1 MPMFGRAKEGQ
12 RIVVRQYGRDSFLG
26 MLSPVLAAVYV
37 GVLGNQG
44 RLRYE
49 TRLQEQME
57 KDAADMRRRGYRITE
72 SREYEMPPF
81 GIHYRRVTYELIDRR

>member
-1 MPMFGRAKEGQ
+1 MRLWRKRTPD

-37 GVLGNQG
+37 SVLGNQG

-49 TRLQEQME
+49 SRLQEQME
-57 KDAADMRRRGYRITE
+57 KDAAEMRRRGYRIVDE
-72 SREYEMPPF
+72 QVYEMPPF
-81 GIHYRRVTYELIDRR
+81 GIHYRRVTYQLADGEG